1 MFLLI
6 WLRPVKY
13 PFKNNRGQAQQRLV
27 SPQCIHND
35 QSLLACLCL
44 TVSQLLFSHSMLIE
58 TVYYPT
64 STSWLFQQVL
74 KMLPCGVVKK
84 LIWLICGDCS
94 SGGEEGPGAICGSA
108 VCLVGCDEWVERML
122 ICAWKASQLLTCWG
136 STPAADTGRHLSPGC
151 CLVKW
156 RWWWCQAQE
165 ALPLRHSLVA
175 TNWPQFN
182 LTLLLV
188 HETMNQQRI
197 WTCARS
203 NNFIS

>member
-44 TVSQLLFSHSMLIE
+44 TVSQLLFSHSALIE

-136 STPAADTGRHLSPGC
+136 STPAGDRETPIPRVLPREVALVMMSGAGGSAIETLTGGD
-151 CLVKW
+151 K
-156 RWWWCQAQE
+156 
-165 ALPLRHSLVA
+165 
-175 TNWPQFN
+175 
-182 LTLLLV
+182 LTPV
-188 HETMNQQRI
+188 
-197 WTCARS
+197 
-203 NNFIS
+203 